1 MKIIENDSVIRTDS
15 NEYGII
21 IGYWKDRRKR
31 EIIEVIFLTEDN
43 QYIYE
48 KKYTSDE
55 LPKEIK
61 ITDKD
66 EKKYEL
72 LMASYF
78 EK

>member
-31 EIIEVIFLTEDN
+31 EIIKVKFITEDN
-43 QYIYE
+43 QYTYE
-48 KKYTSDE
+48 TTYTSDE
-55 LPKEIK
+55 LSKEIK

-72 LMASYF
+72 LMASYI

>member
-21 IGYWKDRRKR
+21 IGYWKDRRER
-31 EIIEVIFLTEDN
+31 EIIEVMFITEDN

-48 KKYTSDE
+48 KTYTSDE